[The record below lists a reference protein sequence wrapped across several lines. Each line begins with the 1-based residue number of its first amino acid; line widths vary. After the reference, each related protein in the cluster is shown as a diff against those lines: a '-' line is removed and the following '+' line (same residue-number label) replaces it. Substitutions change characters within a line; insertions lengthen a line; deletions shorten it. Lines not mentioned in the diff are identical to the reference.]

1 MIFFCVF
8 EYITCNKN
16 YDKRQKIQQKKK
28 IHLYI
33 GGCFIIIIILKIK
46 KIIMFSF

>member
-28 IHLYI
+28 CIYI
-33 GGCFIIIIILKIK
+33 LAAALLLL
-46 KIIMFSF
+46 SF